1 MSRDSGPSPIGR
13 DPDGADHQGMTD
25 VMATPQM
32 PVVPASEGASEEAA
46 SPPRVWFAIVAAAA
60 VVGMAS
66 TIIQI
71 VERVALAENAD
82 ANLLC
87 DINGTFACGNVLTAW
102 QSSVFGPIPNS
113 AIGLSVFA
121 LTLGVAGA
129 GLLGSSLS
137 KAAWGAATFFA
148 GFMAAFTVWFL
159 AQTTFVI
166 GSVCLYCLVIGT
178 MVLLVNLSWW
188 RIGNRL
194 GYLSG
199 SRFLDGAAWLVR
211 GGTDVILWV
220 GVGVMVAA
228 MMVGGLAF

>member
-1 MSRDSGPSPIGR
+1 
-13 DPDGADHQGMTD
+13 MTD
-25 VMATPQM
+25 LM
-32 PVVPASEGASEEAA
+32 P
-46 SPPRVWFAIVAAAA
+46 PPRAWFGVVALAA

-82 ANLLC
+82 ADLLC
-87 DINGTFACGNVLTAW
+87 DINGTFSCGNVLTAW

-129 GLLGSSLS
+129 GVLGSQLS
-137 KAAWGAATFFA
+137 KAAWAVATFFA

-159 AQTTFVI
+159 AQTAFVI
-166 GSVCLYCLVIGT
+166 SAVCLYCLVIGT
-178 MVLLVNLSWW
+178 MVLLVNISWW

-194 GYLSG
+194 GYLEG
-199 SRFLDGAAWLVR
+199 NPFLDAAGWLVR
-211 GGTDVILWV
+211 GGTDLFLWIGLGVIV
-220 GVGVMVAA
+220 AVMMVA
-228 MMVGGLAF
+228 GLSI

>member
-1 MSRDSGPSPIGR
+1 MTAPPPSPEFPG
-13 DPDGADHQGMTD
+13 PDLDDGSFPSPARTWFG
-25 VMATPQM
+25 
-32 PVVPASEGASEEAA
+32 VVS
-46 SPPRVWFAIVAAAA
+46 VAAM
-60 VVGMAS
+60 VGMAA

-71 VERVALAENAD
+71 VERVALAQNAD

-87 DINGTFACGNVLTAW
+87 DINGTFSCGNVLTSW

-129 GLLGSSLS
+129 GVLGSTLS
-137 KAAWGAATFFA
+137 KAAWGVATFFA

-159 AQTTFVI
+159 AQTAFVI

-188 RIGNRL
+188 RIGYQL
-194 GYLSG
+194 EYLSG
-199 SRFLDGAAWLVR
+199 NRLLDGAAWLVR
-211 GGTDVILWV
+211 GGTDVIVWV
-220 GVGVMVAA
+220 GLGVVVAA
-228 MMVGGLAF
+228 MMVGGLAL

>member
-1 MSRDSGPSPIGR
+1 
-13 DPDGADHQGMTD
+13 MTSKPLKPKAPAPEAVGD
-25 VMATPQM
+25 LA
-32 PVVPASEGASEEAA
+32 PV
-46 SPPRVWFAIVAAAA
+46 PPRGWFGVVVAAA
-60 VVGMAS
+60 VVGMAA

-71 VERVALAENAD
+71 VERVALAQNAD
-82 ANLLC
+82 ADLLC
-87 DINGTFACGNVLTAW
+87 DINGTFSCGNVLTSW
-102 QSSVFGPIPNS
+102 QSSVFGPIPNA

-121 LTLGVAGA
+121 LTLGAAGV
-129 GLLGSSLS
+129 GLLGSALS
-137 KAAWGAATFFA
+137 KPAWGVATSFA

-159 AQTTFVI
+159 AQTAFVI

-199 SRFLDGAAWLVR
+199 NRFLDGAAWLVR

-220 GVGVMVAA
+220 GLGVVVGA
-228 MMVGGLAF
+228 MMVGGLAI

>member
-1 MSRDSGPSPIGR
+1 LDGESFPSPAR
-13 DPDGADHQGMTD
+13 TWFS
-25 VMATPQM
+25 
-32 PVVPASEGASEEAA
+32 VVA
-46 SPPRVWFAIVAAAA
+46 VAA
-60 VVGMAS
+60 VVGMAA

-71 VERVALAENAD
+71 VERVALAQNAD

-87 DINGTFACGNVLTAW
+87 DINGTFSCGNVLTSW

-129 GLLGSSLS
+129 GVLGSTLS
-137 KAAWGAATFFA
+137 KAAWGVATFFA

-159 AQTTFVI
+159 AQTAFVI

-188 RIGNRL
+188 RIGYQL
-194 GYLSG
+194 EYLSG
-199 SRFLDGAAWLVR
+199 NRLLDGAAWLVR
-211 GGTDVILWV
+211 GGTDVIVWV
-220 GVGVMVAA
+220 GLGVVVAA
-228 MMVGGLAF
+228 MMVGGLAL